1 MRKLF
6 LLFALLPAL
15 VMNASAL
22 DLSAPPVPEESAR
35 WMPGDTS
42 DFPGAVSQLLQG
54 AISALG
60 PEVSAAGETAL
71 TAAGIVLIFS
81 VLDNFPGT
89 TGKPAAVAGTAA
101 LAAALLKNAESLIR
115 LASDTIV
122 RLSEY
127 GKLLLPVMTA
137 ALAGQGGTA
146 ASAALY
152 AGTAAFDLLL
162 TNLISGILV
171 PAVYFFLAM
180 AAATSALGDD
190 GLKRL
195 RDLIKWF
202 IGWSL
207 KILLTVFTTYMSIS
221 GVVSG
226 ATDAVTLK
234 AAKFT
239 ISSAIPVVGGILSDA
254 SEAILVSAA
263 LVKNAAGIYGIFA
276 LLAVFL
282 VPFLK
287 IAVQYLV
294 LKLTGGLCGL
304 FGSKA
309 MTELIEDFSTAM
321 GFLLAM
327 TASVCLLLL
336 ISTICFLKGVG

>member
-22 DLSAPPVPEESAR
+22 DLSPPPVPEESAR

-54 AISALG
+54 AISVLG

-122 RLSEY
+122 ELSEY

>member
-1 MRKLF
+1 MDARRHLRF
-6 LLFALLPAL
+6 SRGCFPA
-15 VMNASAL
+15 ASGG
-22 DLSAPPVPEESAR
+22 DFR
-35 WMPGDTS
+35 PGSGGICRGGNLRT
-42 DFPGAVSQLLQG
+42 QG
-54 AISALG
+54 
-60 PEVSAAGETAL
+60 
-71 TAAGIVLIFS
+71 GIVLIFS

-180 AAATSALGDD
+180 ATATSALGDD